1 MLKENDYS
9 IVIVGEKNHRE
20 TRVLSDIAKENLL
33 RVISNTDELRDLEKD
48 VFPKVALVSQ
58 STISKALAIE
68 VAEFFLRH
76 SFEFR
81 FFDTICPETVRR
93 QNEAYDFARRVDCV
107 IVVGSKS
114 SSNTHRLFE
123 IASGINKDTYFIE
136 DSFELSKCA
145 LSKM

>member
-1 MLKENDYS
+1 
-9 IVIVGEKNHRE
+9 
-20 TRVLSDIAKENLL
+20 
-33 RVISNTDELRDLEKD
+33 
-48 VFPKVALVSQ
+48 
-58 STISKALAIE
+58 
-68 VAEFFLRH
+68 
-76 SFEFR
+76 
-81 FFDTICPETVRR
+81 VRR

-145 LSKM
+145 LSKCKSIGILSGTSTPPYIIEEIVEKIEAY